1 MTSQSRYRFCVQVC
15 ARRVLSAR
23 RPLGRCA
30 HALSARNLCEPTQ
43 RRCRPVRSRAQDQRA
58 DAASQPHLVHL
69 WSPAH
74 ISLFSSRRRKPPDSG
89 LLSGES
95 RSCQSR
101 RSLQACT
108 RLPHPHTTTHSLWC
122 ALIGGLAPAPP
133 ASAICINLLC
143 AAGPDLG
150 PLAQQKPSP
159 PCRFNPACAT
169 TEHVAHP
176 RHCPPCPVAVEMRSL
191 IVLLVGLLAA
201 ASGATFDE
209 CKADCLVSHP
219 DKVKACECRC
229 GGGEPCAADWR
240 RLRVDQS
247 DPSHPAHVTCRCGF

>member
-74 ISLFSSRRRKPPDSG
+74 ISLFSSRRRKPPDAG

-150 PLAQQKPSP
+150 PPAQQKPSP
-159 PCRFNPACAT
+159 PCRSNPACAT
-169 TEHVAHP
+169 TEHVAH
-176 RHCPPCPVAVEMRSL
+176 RATAR
-191 IVLLVGLLAA
+191 LAQ
-201 ASGATFDE
+201 
-209 CKADCLVSHP
+209 L
-219 DKVKACECRC
+219 
-229 GGGEPCAADWR
+229 
-240 RLRVDQS
+240 QS
-247 DPSHPAHVTCRCGF
+247 R